1 MMANLSLLL
10 FDILSLQ
17 SENITLHMTFLE
29 LPIYRH
35 GFHSHPQPEKQ
46 DYSKP
51 QSQTPRITACS
62 NIVIV
67 GRGYFSQDFHCARLE
82 FRLEFAVIF
91 FQLVFSLVPQ
101 RIRNGTL

>member
-1 MMANLSLLL
+1 MMANTSFFYYLT
-10 FDILSLQ
+10 FFHLQ
-17 SENITLHMTFLE
+17 SENKTLHMTFLE

-62 NIVIV
+62 NIIVIV
-67 GRGYFSQDFHCARLE
+67 GRG
-82 FRLEFAVIF
+82 
-91 FQLVFSLVPQ
+91 
-101 RIRNGTL
+101 